1 MREVFLITGR
11 GIGQVMF
18 QNNALSGL
26 LMLAGIACNSLVLSL
41 LALAGCWIGTLT
53 AFWLGY
59 SREDILDGLYG
70 FNGTLVG
77 IAIGVFMEISIP
89 ALVLLVLGSA
99 LSTWVARGFRLQ
111 NLLPGFT
118 APFTLVVWL
127 LLAFVRGFY
136 PEWLSTSAAAGVDM
150 EADFIRAFSL
160 NVGQVMFQDY
170 WISGLFF
177 LLAIFLNSR
186 LAGAYTV
193 LGAVVPLLMFFWV
206 DDYSSFNMGLF
217 GYNGVLCAIALG
229 DRSGK
234 GLAWSVCSVL
244 ISVGLQIAGMQMGLT
259 TLTAPF
265 VLAIWIVLLL
275 RRYGDK

>member
-18 QNNALSGL
+18 QNNALSGW
-26 LMLAGIACNSLVLSL
+26 LMLVGIACNSWVLAL

-53 AFWLGY
+53 AFGSGY

-77 IAIGVFMEISIP
+77 IAIGVFMEIGIP
-89 ALVLLVLGSA
+89 SLVLLVLGAA
-99 LSTWVARGFRLQ
+99 LSTWVARGFQLQ
-111 NLLPGFT
+111 SLLPGFT
-118 APFTLVVWL
+118 APFILVVWL

-136 PEWLSTSAAAGVDM
+136 PEWLGSSVTAGVEM

-160 NVGQVMFQDY
+160 NVGQVMFQGY

-193 LGAVVPLLMFFWV
+193 LGAAVPLLMFALV
-206 DDYSSFNMGLF
+206 DDYSTFNMGLL

-229 DRSGK
+229 DRSGR
-234 GLAWSVCSVL
+234 GLAWAVLSVL
-244 ISVGLQIAGMQMGLT
+244 VSVGLQVAGMQMGLT

-265 VLAIWIVLLL
+265 VLAVWIVLLL
-275 RRYGDK
+275 QRCLGK